1 MESLIIKHG
10 SYQTKSYLKKQ
21 FVIDLA
27 HTNLR
32 DLFQKVH
39 IGHTQDLGHL
49 TLSEAERKKI
59 VPKISSKIPF
69 ETITDEVR
77 EESIAE
83 NKFER
88 FHLLKKIYIH
98 LTKEDASY
106 SINHRILYLKPI
118 RS

>member
-10 SYQTKSYLKKQ
+10 SYQTKSYLKKT
-21 FVIDLA
+21 VC
-27 HTNLR
+27 HRSGTYKPE

-88 FHLLKKIYIH
+88 FHLLKKKDLYTFNKRGGTYRMH
-98 LTKEDASY
+98 LT
-106 SINHRILYLKPI
+106 L
-118 RS
+118 